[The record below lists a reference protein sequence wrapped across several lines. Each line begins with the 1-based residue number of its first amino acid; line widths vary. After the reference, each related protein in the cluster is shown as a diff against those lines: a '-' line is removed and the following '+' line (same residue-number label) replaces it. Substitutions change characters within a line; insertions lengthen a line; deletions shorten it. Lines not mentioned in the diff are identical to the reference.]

1 MKNFNET
8 KDSKKHK
15 NQLPPKNLS
24 FMLMKMKTKY
34 KKTQIS

>member
-8 KDSKKHK
+8 KNSKKHK
-15 NQLPPKNLS
+15 NQLLPQNLG

-34 KKTQIS
+34 K